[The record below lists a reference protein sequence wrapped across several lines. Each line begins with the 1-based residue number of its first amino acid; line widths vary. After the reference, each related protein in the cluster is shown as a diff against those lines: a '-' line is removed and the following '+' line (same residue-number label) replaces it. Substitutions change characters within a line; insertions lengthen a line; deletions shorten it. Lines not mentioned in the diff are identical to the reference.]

1 MSRLRTVPAL
11 TAAALCV
18 AAAAGAGPASAAKPS
33 TKPQRALKAPAGL
46 AFYRAPAKALTGS
59 AHGGVIWARRQTGP
73 DALPGAGKA
82 ELVLYRTIGV
92 AGKAVGV
99 SGSVTLPR
107 GKAPAGGWPVVTY
120 AHGTTGIADKCAPTR
135 NPGSG
140 AIAGYTSYVY
150 PVLTAFLKQGY
161 AVVRTDYE
169 GLGTPGDHPYLI
181 GRSEGRS
188 VMDIV
193 RAARKLEPSLSK
205 KVIIAGHSQGGHAA
219 LWATSVARTWTPE
232 LKVAGTV
239 AFAPASHLSEQAGLL
254 RALKS
259 PGGGLSALA
268 MSILRG
274 LDVANAG
281 IDIPAIL
288 TPAAAAL
295 YPQTRAK
302 CQPELGAASSIGG
315 LAPADIVK
323 SSEDLAPLQRVI
335 DTTDD
340 PENLTLKTP
349 ILVEQG
355 LADGTVYPS
364 FTGQLVDELKA
375 NGATVDFNTFEGVDH
390 GGIVSAGQADALAW
404 MHDRLV
410 R

>member
-1 MSRLRTVPAL
+1 MSRRLAAPVL
-11 TAAALCV
+11 AAASLC
-18 AAAAGAGPASAAKPS
+18 AAAAVAATPAVAAPVRHLR
-33 TKPQRALKAPAGL
+33 PVKAPAGL
-46 AFYRAPAKALTGS
+46 AFYKAPAKALRGQ

-73 DALPGAGKA
+73 DVLPGAGKA
-82 ELVLYRTIGV
+82 ELLLYRSIGV
-92 AGKAVGV
+92 GGKAVGV
-99 SGSVTLPR
+99 SGSVTLPK

-135 NPGSG
+135 NPGTG

-150 PVLTAFLKQGY
+150 PVLSAFLQQGY
-161 AVVRTDYE
+161 AIVRTDYE

-205 KVIIAGHSQGGHAA
+205 RVIVAGHSQGGHAA
-219 LWATSVARTWTPE
+219 LWAASVARTWTPE
-232 LKVAGTV
+232 LQVAGTV

-254 RALKS
+254 RALKA

-274 LDVANAG
+274 LDVG
-281 IDIPAIL
+281 RVGVDVPAIL

-295 YPQTRAK
+295 YPQTQTQ
-302 CQPELGAASSIGG
+302 CQPELGAANSIGG
-315 LAPADIVK
+315 LAPADLVR
-323 SSEDLAPLQRVI
+323 SDVDLAPLQQVI
-335 DTTDD
+335 DKNDD
-340 PENLTLKTP
+340 PENLTLRTP
-349 ILVEQG
+349 VLVEQG
-355 LADGTVYPS
+355 SADGTVFPS
-364 FTGQLVDELKA
+364 FTSQLVEELKA
-375 NGATVDFNTFEGVDH
+375 KGAKVDFNTFEGVDH
-390 GGIVSAGQADALAW
+390 GGIVSAAQANALAW
-404 MHDRLV
+404 MHDRLA